1 MKRQSQNQ
9 SCEPLVDED
18 RAVAVP
24 PVQRKKAALA
34 RTTRLRLR
42 RKILMAFAIRL
53 ALMYEPVEDIADRR
67 LPSLQAELPGK
78 HGFRH
83 DATETGHI
91 RQVLLHRRDHQ
102 VARGGADDLHEGTGL
117 DPGAD
122 GAEVSIERACRHGN
136 SFRQSCSLS
145 S

>member
-9 SCEPLVDED
+9 SSEPLVDKD

-34 RTTRLRLR
+34 WTTRLRLR
-42 RKILMAFAIRL
+42 RQLLVAFAIRL
-53 ALMYEPVEDIADRR
+53 DLIDEPVEDIAYRG
-67 LPSLQAELPGK
+67 LPCLEPELSGK

-83 DATETGHI
+83 DAAETGHI

-102 VARGGADDLHEGTGL
+102 VARGGADDLHEGAGL

-122 GAEVSIERACRHGN
+122 GAEVSIERACRHGKVGRA
-136 SFRQSCSLS
+136 SW
-145 S
+145 

>member
-9 SCEPLVDED
+9 SSEPLVDKD

-34 RTTRLRLR
+34 WTKRLRLR
-42 RKILMAFAIRL
+42 RQLLVAFAIRL
-53 ALMYEPVEDIADRR
+53 DLIDEPVEDIAYRG
-67 LPSLQAELPGK
+67 LPCLEPELSGK

-83 DATETGHI
+83 DAAETGHI

-102 VARGGADDLHEGTGL
+102 SHRGG
-117 DPGAD
+117 PINIQ
-122 GAEVSIERACRHGN
+122 EVSGPN
-136 SFRQSCSLS
+136 P
-145 S
+145 